1 MTENNVN
8 SEFLFSIYVKNNYI
22 KELERILEIKIKNI
36 KVSQKSNRM
45 SMQGMSLDGQEI
57 KISWQLDNDFKK
69 QIIRIQ
75 NLIVC
80 ASNTKKTIIIYG
92 AFKFDESIN
101 RELLQDITFFN
112 DKNIKLV
119 ILKINHECL
128 AIISNKKL
136 DNPFV
141 NNPFVSKKEI
151 TVYNKNYK
159 R

>member
-1 MTENNVN
+1 MTERNDKN
-8 SEFLFSIYVKNNYI
+8 EFLFSTYVKNNYI
-22 KELERILEIKIKNI
+22 EELEKILDIRIKNI
-36 KVSQKSNRM
+36 EVSQKSNRM
-45 SMQGMSLDGQEI
+45 SMQGISSDGQEI
-57 KISWQLDNDFKK
+57 KISWQLDNDFKR

-75 NLIVC
+75 NLIVF
-80 ASNTKKTIIIYG
+80 APNTKKTIIIYG
-92 AFKFDESIN
+92 TFEFDESIN
-101 RELLQDITFFN
+101 QELLQDVTFFN

-159 R
+159 K

>member
-1 MTENNVN
+1 MTENNDKN
-8 SEFLFSIYVKNNYI
+8 EFLFSTYVKNNYVQ
-22 KELERILEIKIKNI
+22 ELERILDIRIKNI
-36 KVSQKSNRM
+36 QVSQKSNRM
-45 SMQGMSLDGQEI
+45 SMQGISLDGQEI
-57 KISWQLDNDFKK
+57 KISWQLDNNFKK

-75 NLIVC
+75 NLIVF

-92 AFKFDESIN
+92 AFEFDESIN
-101 RELLQDITFFN
+101 QELLQDVTFFN

-128 AIISNKKL
+128 TIISNKKL

>member
-8 SEFLFSIYVKNNYI
+8 NEFLFSMYVKNNYI
-22 KELERILEIKIKNI
+22 EKLEKILDIRIKNI
-36 KVSQKSNRM
+36 EVSQKSNRM
-45 SMQGMSLDGQEI
+45 SMQGISLDEQEI

-75 NLIVC
+75 NLIVF
-80 ASNTKKTIIIYG
+80 ASNNKKTIIIYG
-92 AFKFDESIN
+92 AFEFDESIN
-101 RELLQDITFFN
+101 QELMQDITFFN

-159 R
+159 K

>member
-8 SEFLFSIYVKNNYI
+8 REFLFSIYVENNYI

-75 NLIVC
+75 NLILF
-80 ASNTKKTIIIYG
+80 ASNNKKTIIIYG
-92 AFKFDESIN
+92 AFEFDESIN
-101 RELLQDITFFN
+101 QELLQYVTFFN
-112 DKNIKLV
+112 DRNIKLV
-119 ILKINHECL
+119 ILKINHECM

-141 NNPFVSKKEI
+141 KNPFVSKKEI
-151 TVYNKNYK
+151 TIYNKNYK